1 MSWIRT
7 RLILPLSLFVSLL
20 GCSQSAPKPRV
31 TASEEF
37 HLRGECV
44 KLAGQLQ
51 KDVGPTAP
59 GISDNWSSN
68 YKAEDN
74 RCYVLDTWVLDSD
87 SFPSSNGDNEIVEK
101 LYDGQTKV
109 NLANTS
115 YKYNEKSGDHFYTGD
130 VNGTE
135 LKTSCTGGDGCYQA
149 VHQAIQQ
156 VMKRDDQ

>member
-1 MSWIRT
+1 
-7 RLILPLSLFVSLL
+7 
-20 GCSQSAPKPRV
+20 V
-31 TASEEF
+31 TPSEEF

-44 KLAGQLQ
+44 KLADQLQ
-51 KDVGPTAP
+51 KEVGPTAP
-59 GISDNWSSN
+59 GISDYWSSN

-74 RCYVLDTWVLDSD
+74 RCYVLDTWESPDSD
-87 SFPSSNGDNEIVEK
+87 SEDNEIVEK

-115 YKYNEKSGDHFYTGD
+115 YRYNEKSGDHFYTGD

-135 LKTSCTGGDGCYQA
+135 LKPSCSGMDDCYKA

-156 VMKRDDQ
+156 VMKRDEQ